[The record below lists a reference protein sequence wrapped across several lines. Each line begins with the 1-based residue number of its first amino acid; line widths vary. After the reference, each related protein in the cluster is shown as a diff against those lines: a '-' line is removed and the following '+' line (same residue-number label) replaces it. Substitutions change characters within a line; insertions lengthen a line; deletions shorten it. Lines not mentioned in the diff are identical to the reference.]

1 METELKELTKEVKL
15 LRKEVPNN
23 KMKYTETYFKIKL
36 WLFALQMIISIPL
49 ISFIIK
55 YLQIL
60 SNK

>member
-15 LRKEVPNN
+15 LRKEVANN
-23 KMKYTETYFKIKL
+23 KMKYTENYFKIKV
-36 WLFALQMIISIPL
+36 WLLALQIIIIIPL

-60 SNK
+60 LNK